1 MKQSQQL
8 TPRAIDSKGRWALA
22 RVPAPYRIGLPSER
36 VISAGTI
43 SAGLFQP
50 DNENVGPVFVAVRCS
65 AQLIFP
71 IGGEHEEA
79 SILRN
84 ISSGCRPEAVPRSA
98 VGVGEPPNF

>member
-8 TPRAIDSKGRWALA
+8 TPRAIDSPKVGSPWQDSG
-22 RVPAPYRIGLPSER
+22 PPTEQDFLPS
-36 VISAGTI
+36 V
-43 SAGLFQP
+43 LFQL
-50 DNENVGPVFVAVRCS
+50 DNENVGPVFVAVRCF

-79 SILRN
+79 PILRN
-84 ISSGCRPEAVPRSA
+84 ISSGCRPEAVPRGA